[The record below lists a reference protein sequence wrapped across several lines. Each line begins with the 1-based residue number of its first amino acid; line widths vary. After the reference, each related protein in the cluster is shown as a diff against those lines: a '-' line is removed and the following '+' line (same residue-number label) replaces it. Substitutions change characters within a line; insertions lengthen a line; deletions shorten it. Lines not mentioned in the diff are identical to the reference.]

1 MWNTIKLNRTLL
13 LLFLFVSVN
22 IHGQVSIYPYTEDFD
37 AAVDATTT
45 NTPNGS
51 GNPVTLTKTG
61 GNAGKCAGI
70 DFQIGST
77 KDSWF
82 WIYFSA
88 TAGNVYDIKFD
99 ENKCTNITCYITA
112 TKTTAAASATLPI
125 YTQNSYSNL
134 WNRRASST
142 WTAPTSGNYYVAFK
156 IVNGTVYT
164 GRIDN
169 ITLTESITVPIELLY
184 FKVNSNCS
192 SELISKWGTA
202 SEFNVWKY
210 IIMYS
215 LDDNTYIPVD
225 SIEDI
230 GYSSVDRNYEMQS
243 SLAVDGCI
251 VYVKLREID
260 YDGYKKDFEPES
272 VYIPK
277 RCKRGSSGREEL
289 YRYNIFGQIVDET
302 YNGFVIILYSDNTT
316 EYKIN

>member
-1 MWNTIKLNRTLL
+1 MWNIIKLSKILL
-13 LLFLFVSVN
+13 LLFLFITLNVYNQVSV
-22 IHGQVSIYPYTEDFD
+22 YPYTEDFD
-37 AAVDATTT
+37 ATVDATTT
-45 NTPNGS
+45 NTPNGA

-61 GNAGKCAGI
+61 GNTGKCAGI

-88 TAGNVYDIKFD
+88 TAGNIYDVKFD

-112 TKTTAAASATLPI
+112 TKTIAAAGATTPI

-134 WNRRASST
+134 WNRRTTNT
-142 WTAPTSGNYYVAFK
+142 WTAPATGNYYIAFK

-169 ITLTESITVPIELLY
+169 ITLTESSTVPIELLY
-184 FKVNSNCS
+184 FKVNTNCS
-192 SELISKWGTA
+192 SELISKWSTG

-215 LDDNTYIPVD
+215 TDDIRYFPVD

-230 GYSSVDRNYEMQS
+230 GYSSVERRYEMVS
-243 SLAVDGCI
+243 NLHEDGCI
-251 VYVKLREID
+251 IYVKLREVD
-260 YDGYKKDFEPES
+260 YDGYRKDFEPES
-272 VYIPK
+272 IYIPK
-277 RCKRGSSGREEL
+277 RCKRQTSTREEL
-289 YRYNIFGQIVDET
+289 YRYNIFGQIVNET
-302 YNGFVIILYSDNTT
+302 YTGFIIIVYSDNTT
-316 EYKIN
+316 EYKFN